1 MVATHGSEQP
11 MWRLQRID
19 VVPEW

>member
-19 VVPEW
+19 VVPER